1 MRHLDDCY
9 FSNKLLPSFKELK
22 YTQQNKQREA
32 MPKFTL
38 TADIRSEC
46 KLFVTIDDIDVILLE
61 EIYERN
67 VEVEVE
73 ADSIEELPQTFSL
86 DAEELNVEI
95 VEDGDVNYE
104 EVTLVSEIDDADLEA
119 KIHEG
124 LEDEE
129 QLAEWKDDAYD
140 EEPIGEFVY
149 QWIEKGSSYS

>member
-1 MRHLDDCY
+1 
-9 FSNKLLPSFKELK
+9 
-22 YTQQNKQREA
+22 

-67 VEVEVE
+67 VEIEVE

-104 EVTLVSEIDDADLEA
+104 ELI
-119 KIHEG
+119 
-124 LEDEE
+124 
-129 QLAEWKDDAYD
+129 
-140 EEPIGEFVY
+140 
-149 QWIEKGSSYS
+149 

>member
-1 MRHLDDCY
+1 M
-9 FSNKLLPSFKELK
+9 
-22 YTQQNKQREA
+22 
-32 MPKFTL
+32 
-38 TADIRSEC
+38 
-46 KLFVTIDDIDVILLE
+46 ILLE

-86 DAEELNVEI
+86 DTEELNVEI
-95 VEDGDVNYE
+95 VEDGDVNYA